1 MWRSGAFCWVCSHI
15 RARKVRRGR
24 VRDPTSVPS
33 GRYMKASD
41 VRVSSETRWL
51 GGAGGFWGGRGG
63 LARGVKAYLNG
74 IPTWWGYIK
83 VRVDRARRDAY
94 VSVVEEDVGG
104 VRSVDGEVL
113 S

>member
-1 MWRSGAFCWVCSHI
+1 MSSDIEPEVWEVWRSGVFCRVCSHI

-51 GGAGGFWGGRGG
+51 GGAGGFGGGG
-63 LARGVKAYLNG
+63 
-74 IPTWWGYIK
+74 
-83 VRVDRARRDAY
+83 
-94 VSVVEEDVGG
+94 GG
-104 VRSVDGEVL
+104 WSGECRPI
-113 S
+113 